1 MGDPAGRKG
10 DPAVKL
16 LLLEDD
22 DATRAHVAKTL
33 ATAGH
38 VVDVCVDGRDA
49 VFLGTT
55 NRYAVLI
62 LDRMVPELDGLSAL
76 KQLRAAG
83 VGTPAILLTAMDGI
97 KDRVEGLEGG
107 ADDYLVKPFAATELL
122 ARVIALARRPPTVD
136 SLTTLRVGD
145 LELDLL
151 KRTVSRA
158 GQRIEL
164 QAQEM
169 KLLEY
174 LMRHKGEVV
183 TKTMMLEN
191 VWSFHFDPQ
200 TNLIESHI
208 SRLRSKIDRGF
219 GPELIHTI
227 RGSGYRIEAPQP

>member
-1 MGDPAGRKG
+1 M
-10 DPAVKL
+10 KL

-33 ATAGH
+33 TTAGH
-38 VVDVCVDGRDA
+38 VVDVCVKGQDA

-55 NRYAVLI
+55 NQYAVLI

-83 VGTPAILLTAMDGI
+83 VATPAILLTARDGI
-97 KDRVEGLEGG
+97 EDRVEGLEGG

-136 SLTTLRVGD
+136 SLTRLRVGE

-151 KRTVSRA
+151 KRTVCRA

-183 TKTMMLEN
+183 TRTMMLEN

-200 TNLIESHI
+200 TNLIESHM
-208 SRLRSKIDRGF
+208 SRLRSKVDRGF
-219 GPELIHTI
+219 GAELIHAI

>member
-1 MGDPAGRKG
+1 M
-10 DPAVKL
+10 KL

-22 DATRAHVAKTL
+22 ESTRTHVAKTL
-33 ATAGH
+33 AAVGH
-38 VVDVCVDGRDA
+38 VVDVCTNGQDA
-49 VFLGTT
+49 VFLATT
-55 NRYAVLI
+55 NDYAVLI

-76 KQLRAAG
+76 RQMRAAG
-83 VGTPAILLTAMDGI
+83 VATPAILLTAVDGI

-107 ADDYLVKPFAATELL
+107 ADDYLVKPFAATELVG
-122 ARVIALARRPPTVD
+122 RVAALARRPPTVE

-183 TKTMMLEN
+183 TRTMLLEN

-200 TNLIESHI
+200 TNLIESHM

-219 GPELIHTI
+219 GSELVHTI
-227 RGSGYRIEAPQP
+227 RGSGYRIEAVQP

>member
-1 MGDPAGRKG
+1 M
-10 DPAVKL
+10 KL

-22 DATRAHVAKTL
+22 ESTRTHLARTL
-33 ATAGH
+33 TAAGH
-38 VVDVCVDGRDA
+38 VVDVCTNGNDA
-49 VFLGTT
+49 IFLGTI
-55 NRYAVLI
+55 NQYAVMI

-76 KQLRAAG
+76 KELRAAG
-83 VGTPAILLTAMDGI
+83 VAAPAILLTAVDGI
-97 KDRVEGLEGG
+97 KDRVEGLEAG
-107 ADDYLVKPFAATELL
+107 ADDYLVKPFATTELV
-122 ARVIALARRPPTVD
+122 ARVVALARRPPAVESITM
-136 SLTTLRVGD
+136 LRVGD

-151 KRTVSRA
+151 RRTVTR
-158 GQRIEL
+158 GGKRVEL

-183 TKTMMLEN
+183 TRTMLLEN

-219 GPELIHTI
+219 AVELLHTV
-227 RGSGYRIEAPQP
+227 RGAGYRMEAPPS

>member
-1 MGDPAGRKG
+1 M
-10 DPAVKL
+10 KL

-22 DATRAHVAKTL
+22 ETTRAHVARTL
-33 ATAGH
+33 TAAGH
-38 VVDVCVDGRDA
+38 VVDVCTNGQDA
-49 VFLGTT
+49 VFMGTT
-55 NRYAVLI
+55 NDYAVLI

-76 KQLRAAG
+76 KQMRASG

-107 ADDYLVKPFAATELL
+107 ADDYLVKPFAATELV
-122 ARVIALARRPPTVD
+122 ARVTALSRRPPTVD
-136 SLTTLRVGD
+136 SVTTLRVGD

-151 KRTVSRA
+151 TRTVSRA
-158 GQRIEL
+158 GRRIEL

-174 LMRHKGEVV
+174 MMRHKGEIV
-183 TKTMMLEN
+183 TRTMLLEN

-200 TNLIESHI
+200 TNLIESHM

-219 GPELIHTI
+219 AGELIHTF
-227 RGSGYRIEAPQP
+227 RGLGYRIEAPRP